1 MYNEF
6 RKIGQEYYCF
16 ILTQLKNTGI
26 TLLKIMLFTN
36 NLSLKELWRETGSK
50 SNNCCI
56 AVLFLFLRVLYFL
69 FTLYALYLLLDL
81 RS

>member
-36 NLSLKELWRETGSK
+36 NLSLKELWRERQAL
-50 SNNCCI
+50 NRI
-56 AVLFLFLRVLYFL
+56 IVVLQYYSCF
-69 FTLYALYLLLDL
+69 
-81 RS
+81 